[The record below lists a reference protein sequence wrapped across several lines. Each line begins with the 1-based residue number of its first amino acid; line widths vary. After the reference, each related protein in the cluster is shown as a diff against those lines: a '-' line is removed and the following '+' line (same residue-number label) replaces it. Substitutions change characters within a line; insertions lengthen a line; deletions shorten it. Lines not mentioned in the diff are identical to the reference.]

1 MEFPRLTTARLV
13 LRQFALSDAAEVQ
26 RLAGDRA
33 IADTTLEIPHPY
45 EDGMAEQW
53 IATHAPKFEAGEQV
67 ALAITLADTGRLVGA
82 VGLAVQARFDRAE
95 IGYWVGKPY
104 WGRGLGLHRAQAQP
118 HLCHPLQRQPRLGS
132 GDAEARY
139 DRRRPPQAA
148 HQEVGSL
155 RRSGDLRPG
164 EKRMGRLGHTVIG
177 WPKKHDNWTLTPS
190 VFLPKLSP

>member
-1 MEFPRLTTARLV
+1 MEFPRLKTTRLV

-53 IATHAPKFEAGEQV
+53 IATHVPKFEAGEQV
-67 ALAITLADTGRLVGA
+67 ALAITLADSSRLVGA

-104 WGRGLGLHRAQAQP
+104 WGRGYCTEASRAVVGWAFAELKLNRIFATHFKRNPASGRVMQKLGMTEEGL
-118 HLCHPLQRQPRLGS
+118 LRQHIKKW
-132 GDAEARY
+132 DRY
-139 DRRRPPQAA
+139 DDLVIYGLVRSEWSASAA
-148 HQEVGSL
+148 PAG
-155 RRSGDLRPG
+155 
-164 EKRMGRLGHTVIG
+164 
-177 WPKKHDNWTLTPS
+177 PKPAAQ
-190 VFLPKLSP
+190 

>member
-104 WGRGLGLHRAQAQP
+104 WGRGYCTEASRAVVDWGFTELKLNRIFATHFKGNPASGRVMQKLGMTAEGL
-118 HLCHPLQRQPRLGS
+118 LRQHIKKW
-132 GDAEARY
+132 DRY
-139 DRRRPPQAA
+139 EDLAIYGL
-148 HQEVGSL
+148 V
-155 RRSGDLRPG
+155 RS
-164 EKRMGRLGHTVIG
+164 EWVASA
-177 WPKKHDNWTLTPS
+177 TP
-190 VFLPKLSP
+190 